1 MKRFPKTLT
10 GPERH
15 ESVLDESRILVAF
28 KEPIKTE
35 EVQNLARDLN
45 LTVETGKKE
54 EGKHWIQINHT
65 NQRYWL
71 RSLDGSP
78 IDDQE
83 FSRIKKA
90 METRLDWIGPVY
102 RSANTRGSDDCFCPL
117 PNVLLLRRIRQEA
130 LNQLI
135 EGQGL
140 KINELKSKYL
150 TAYYYLELEDPEKAN
165 AYEVRQKLEK
175 QAGEVLFENM
185 PMYKPLTTTIPN
197 DTWWANQWDMTQ
209 INAPNGW
216 DISSGSSAVVIC
228 ILDEGCDLLHPD
240 LQFSGQGI
248 NLGTMLPTG
257 APTGN
262 HGTACAGIA
271 AGTFNNS
278 AGVAGVAGGCL
289 ILPLAFQNWSDVECA
304 NGINYATANG
314 ADVISMSFGVYAP
327 GEGPTFGWVM
337 ATIDPEVQN
346 AFTND
351 VVMCAATG
359 NENRSDFNRYPGRHP
374 LVIGVGG
381 SSTDDNRK
389 TPTSPDGECWGANF
403 GEDVYGGVTTG
414 VSVVAPCVQCPTTDR
429 QGSSGYN
436 NNGTLSPNPW
446 ACVNYPMQP
455 ADGNFVMVFDGT
467 SAATPHVAGLAGLL
481 KSQYPTLTNLQIRNI
496 IERTTAKVG
505 TVAYAEQAGFPNGTR
520 NQEMGYG
527 RIDIFQALD
536 FADVMI
542 RDWSGDT
549 GIEPSTSGNFW
560 DFSDIVVRIN
570 DDNVFNPSNP
580 SQSKNVE
587 RGQPNFIYV
596 QVTNNGPR
604 DATNV
609 VVNVRI
615 TPYVG
620 LQFVYPNDWTAV
632 DGMHVSPVS
641 LINNFAVVPAGTS
654 VIAKFSIDAT
664 QVETLYGW
672 ENSNPWHP
680 CLLAQVTADNDYAY
694 ASSDLSLGN
703 VVVRKNNFAQRNL
716 SVIDVLASAG
726 APLSLAFPFVVGNL
740 FAKARTIRLHI
751 DRSKLPEKATV
762 RLNLAENGNVFPRVD
777 FTQTENPEKSGIV
790 FRDKTRF
797 TTRIGCC
804 DALVTLEK
812 GSILELLCAHE
823 KLQVRN
829 IRGGELVV
837 DDGER
842 LINITGKRS
851 VIEFDS
857 QQQTIYPLSVQ
868 IDFPG
873 DIKKGD
879 EYALVAY
886 QTDEGNR
893 KIGGATTIYNMK

>member
-1 MKRFPKTLT
+1 
-10 GPERH
+10 
-15 ESVLDESRILVAF
+15 
-28 KEPIKTE
+28 
-35 EVQNLARDLN
+35 
-45 LTVETGKKE
+45 
-54 EGKHWIQINHT
+54 
-65 NQRYWL
+65 
-71 RSLDGSP
+71 
-78 IDDQE
+78 
-83 FSRIKKA
+83 
-90 METRLDWIGPVY
+90 
-102 RSANTRGSDDCFCPL
+102 
-117 PNVLLLRRIRQEA
+117 
-130 LNQLI
+130 
-135 EGQGL
+135 
-140 KINELKSKYL
+140 
-150 TAYYYLELEDPEKAN
+150 
-165 AYEVRQKLEK
+165 
-175 QAGEVLFENM
+175 
-185 PMYKPLTTTIPN
+185 
-197 DTWWANQWDMTQ
+197 
-209 INAPNGW
+209 
-216 DISSGSSAVVIC
+216 
-228 ILDEGCDLLHPD
+228 
-240 LQFSGQGI
+240 
-248 NLGTMLPTG
+248 
-257 APTGN
+257 
-262 HGTACAGIA
+262 
-271 AGTFNNS
+271 
-278 AGVAGVAGGCL
+278 
-289 ILPLAFQNWSDVECA
+289 
-304 NGINYATANG
+304 
-314 ADVISMSFGVYAP
+314 
-327 GEGPTFGWVM
+327 M
-337 ATIDPEVQN
+337 ATIDPEIQN

-505 TVAYAEQAGFPNGTR
+505 TLAYAEQAGFPNGTR

-641 LINNFAVVPAGTS
+641 LINNFVVVPAGTS

-694 ASSDLSLGN
+694 ASSDLSFGN

-716 SVIDVLASAG
+716 SVIDVLTSAA
-726 APLSLAFPFVVGNL
+726 APLSLAFPFVVGSL

-751 DRSKLPEKATV
+751 DRSKLPAKATV
-762 RLNLAENGNVFPRVD
+762 RLNLAENGNTFPRVD

-790 FRDKTRF
+790 FRDKTRV

-812 GSILELLCAHE
+812 GSILELLCANE

-868 IDFPG
+868 IDFPR

-886 QTDEGNR
+886 QTDESNR